1 MTYPLDDAY
10 GFDGVETDD
19 MSPEQRA
26 AKTAAEDI
34 ELATDD
40 AAWVIIQAALKL
52 FNARRATKGW
62 TPVTLNV
69 PEGSI

>member
-1 MTYPLDDAY
+1 MTPEL
-10 GFDGVETDD
+10 T
-19 MSPEQRA
+19 PEQRA

-40 AAWVIIQAALKL
+40 AAWVIIEAALKL

-62 TPVTLNV
+62 PPATLNV
-69 PEGSI
+69 PEGSL